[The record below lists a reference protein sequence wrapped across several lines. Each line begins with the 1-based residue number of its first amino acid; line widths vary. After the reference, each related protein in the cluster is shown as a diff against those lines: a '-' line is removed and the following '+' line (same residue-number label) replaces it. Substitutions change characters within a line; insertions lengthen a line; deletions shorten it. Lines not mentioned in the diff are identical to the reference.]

1 LGWDCDTERLHAHRA
16 QSPTSEQIMGVQ
28 AAVWLAYEALPCFP
42 NGMAGNRMQSTGF
55 SRHQRQNWL
64 TWPLWDRPIP
74 LGTAQTLLAVAEL
87 HRERPRFAELQ
98 ARGGG
103 RLSLVAATRGHQ
115 GVRHPQARHP
125 RRLSAN
131 PKRRRFYRKVRT

>member
-87 HRERPRFAELQ
+87 HRERPRFAELHR
-98 ARGGG
+98 RGGVAVF
-103 RLSLVAATRGHQ
+103 RSLRQLVGTKGYAILKPATLVG
-115 GVRHPQARHP
+115 
-125 RRLSAN
+125 
-131 PKRRRFYRKVRT
+131 